1 MRDDGDIL
9 AALRR
14 RDSEAFAYLFEMYA
28 DKIYRLALGLLENET
43 EADGVVQ
50 DTFLRFIERL
60 HQFEGRSKVGTWLY
74 RVAYNLCIDRLR
86 KRRPMLTWADD
97 NGDDELSIPLPVD
110 FTDWQQAPQTLFS
123 QAELTTEL
131 ANAIST
137 LPDKLKAVFILREIE
152 ELSTKESAQILGI
165 TAGNVK
171 VRLHRARLLL
181 REKLADSFGK
191 PERAS

>member
-14 RDSEAFAYLFEMYA
+14 RESEAFASLFEMYA
-28 DKIYRLALGLLENET
+28 DKIYRLGLGLLENET
-43 EADGVVQ
+43 EADGIVQ

-74 RVAYNLCIDRLR
+74 RVAYNLCMDRLR
-86 KRRPMLTWADD
+86 KRRPMLTWPTD
-97 NGDDELSIPLPVD
+97 NGDDELSIPIPVD
-110 FTDWQQAPQTLFS
+110 LTDWQQAPETLFS

-137 LPDKLKAVFILREIE
+137 LPDKLKAVFILREME

-191 PERAS
+191 QERAS